1 MSGTYA
7 KVKKLSQH
15 HQAVIAVGSSLYYG
29 ANMATFSDSVAN
41 GLQPPSPSSSDSR
54 DSGLLQMSEDEGW
67 EDAEAEE
74 EDQEVESLFTNE
86 IFPNTRAM
94 LEDCKAKHGFDLVK
108 TTKELGVYVYRHFN
122 L

>member
-1 MSGTYA
+1 
-7 KVKKLSQH
+7 
-15 HQAVIAVGSSLYYG
+15 
-29 ANMATFSDSVAN
+29 MATFSDSVAN

-54 DSGLLQMSEDEGW
+54 DSDLLQMSEDEGW